1 MGICG
6 FERRELG
13 CFLRLGGGD
22 GEFPA
27 GCRQRLRPSLP
38 PWPRNLFGLCRLRKG
53 HMQATVKH
61 CVDTRMSQGIGRAYL
76 LVRS

>member
-6 FERRELG
+6 FETRELG

-27 GCRQRLRPSLP
+27 GCRQAVVVS
-38 PWPRNLFGLCRLRKG
+38 
-53 HMQATVKH
+53 ATLA
-61 CVDTRMSQGIGRAYL
+61 S
-76 LVRS
+76 